1 MDMHTLESIRRIKEA
16 SKNGKLVM
24 FVGAGV
30 SALSGYPSW
39 TGLIEKL
46 DLSMNKKGEY
56 SDEEYLTIPQKYYNS
71 RGNKEYY
78 DIIKNT
84 FDMELEPNYIQN
96 KILRLNPTHIITT
109 NYDNLIE
116 KSVIKK
122 GLFYDVVSRD
132 RDVATTKSKKFIIK
146 MHGEIK
152 HENIVL
158 KEEDFINYDNNF
170 KLIETL
176 VKSIIASNL
185 VVFVGYSIKEI
196 NVKKI
201 LSWVKELQGDSFQ
214 PTYWLYIGSPTEES
228 DKITKE
234 DYDYYKARG
243 INIIDYNDL
252 NTENKK
258 IESYAERYNLLLDCI
273 LKYEENTNYKS
284 KKNIN
289 YLYNELIPLNSLSR
303 VRVKDVRDKIG
314 DEYHIDN
321 TGIIYENSNDI
332 EGGKGYIEEFNEI
345 HEKINI
351 KECINTQEKKT
362 YELIKDVFKKSNIQV
377 CKDFKNEKYIQY
389 EFNNE
394 VKLSDFHYF
403 NYLNMNEFVIKSN
416 TDINNN
422 YKKAF
427 YLCKLKRF
435 EDSYD
440 LYSEICI
447 KTFESKNYLM
457 YYLSQVNRYWIGK
470 IVFMNSYMFEK
481 DFIDKVKSDLENI
494 EIGNLFSSLP
504 TSFKNKFKTL
514 EEVANFEIIHNN
526 LFKVSKIVKKA
537 DYNRTSD
544 TIELGL
550 TKFDELFYIVT
561 EILEFLT
568 ENYIILDSFNEVK
581 TLLREYIGVMLS
593 EYSHQ
598 RNKTLTKNSFE
609 CFFEFEDYLDEIIK
623 VKYLDILIMTRYI
636 DNKELKNLFKQNNV
650 NSLEVDD
657 INKCINILE
666 NISMYLLSNKH
677 IDFKLSNE
685 LKNELKNIVFLL
697 GHMNI
702 STEEYIKIIRILE
715 TLDNESLDINEKI
728 MFLNRQEVYNQNK
741 DKNIAS
747 ELDKWLYNEFTKD
760 YILNKTRYGK
770 YNMIAQYIYEKD
782 NNYVSEIDS
791 LVKFQIDYMDNRN
804 LLAII
809 YLNLVLSKDTKEAL
823 RVKIIKTLKKQ
834 FDFNLLN
841 RAVKYEIL
849 TDIKDF
855 ENEIYD
861 YLKKLE
867 KSRPTED
874 RVYPDV
880 FKSTLN
886 SVGLIIF
893 RKELDQYR
901 FREFTKYSDK
911 LEFLIDPDNFD
922 YNKFKDEWILDYN
935 RGFHKAI
942 AKTKAGLKVKRILEQ
957 YINNGQNDKKLLS
970 LYFDIYCNLRQEK
983 NKKTKIRK
991 FIK

>member
-1 MDMHTLESIRRIKEA
+1 M
-16 SKNGKLVM
+16 
-24 FVGAGV
+24 
-30 SALSGYPSW
+30 
-39 TGLIEKL
+39 
-46 DLSMNKKGEY
+46 
-56 SDEEYLTIPQKYYNS
+56 
-71 RGNKEYY
+71 
-78 DIIKNT
+78 
-84 FDMELEPNYIQN
+84 
-96 KILRLNPTHIITT
+96 
-109 NYDNLIE
+109 
-116 KSVIKK
+116 
-122 GLFYDVVSRD
+122 
-132 RDVATTKSKKFIIK
+132 
-146 MHGEIK
+146 
-152 HENIVL
+152 
-158 KEEDFINYDNNF
+158 
-170 KLIETL
+170 
-176 VKSIIASNL
+176 
-185 VVFVGYSIKEI
+185 
-196 NVKKI
+196 
-201 LSWVKELQGDSFQ
+201 
-214 PTYWLYIGSPTEES
+214 
-228 DKITKE
+228 
-234 DYDYYKARG
+234 
-243 INIIDYNDL
+243 
-252 NTENKK
+252 
-258 IESYAERYNLLLDCI
+258 
-273 LKYEENTNYKS
+273 
-284 KKNIN
+284 
-289 YLYNELIPLNSLSR
+289 
-303 VRVKDVRDKIG
+303 G

-321 TGIIYENSNDI
+321 TGIIYGNSNDK
-332 EGGKGYIEEFNEI
+332 EDWKVYIEEFNEI
-345 HEKINI
+345 YEKINT
-351 KECINTQEKKT
+351 KECVSTEEKKK
-362 YELIKDVFKKSNIQV
+362 YELIKDVFKKSNIQLY
-377 CKDFKNEKYIQY
+377 KDFKNEKDIQY
-389 EFNNE
+389 EFDDK
-394 VKLSDFHYF
+394 VKLSDFNYF
-403 NYLNMNEFVIKSN
+403 NYLNMNEFVIRSN

-470 IVFMNSYMFEK
+470 IVFMNRYMFEQ

-494 EIGNLFSSLP
+494 DIGNLFNSLP

-514 EEVANFEIIHNN
+514 EEVANFEIINNN
-526 LFKVSKIVKKA
+526 LFKVTKKVKKA

-544 TIELGL
+544 TIELGFTEL
-550 TKFDELFYIVT
+550 DELYYIIN

-598 RNKTLTKNSFE
+598 RNKTLTKNVFE
-609 CFFEFEDYLDEIIK
+609 GFFDFDDELDEIIK
-623 VKYLDILIMTRYI
+623 VRYLDILIMTRYI
-636 DNKELKNLFKQNNV
+636 DNKELENLFKQNNV
-650 NSLEVDD
+650 NALEVED

-666 NISMYLLSNKH
+666 NISMYLSSTKL
-677 IDFKLSNE
+677 IDFKLSND

-702 STEEYIKIIRILE
+702 TTEEYIKIIKILE
-715 TLDNESLDINEKI
+715 TLDNEILNIHEKI
-728 MFLNRQEVYNQNK
+728 IFLKGQELYNQNK
-741 DKNIAS
+741 DKNIVR

-760 YILNKTRYGK
+760 YILNKTRHGK
-770 YNMIAQYIYEKD
+770 YNVIAQYMHEKD

-791 LVKFQIDYMDNRN
+791 LVKFQIDYMDDRN
-804 LLAII
+804 LLEII

-841 RAVKYEIL
+841 RAIRYEIL
-849 TDIKDF
+849 KDIKDF

-861 YLKKLE
+861 HLKKLE
-867 KSRPTED
+867 KSRPTVGK
-874 RVYPDV
+874 VYPDI
-880 FKSTLN
+880 FKNTLN

-893 RKELDQYR
+893 RKELDQYK

-942 AKTKAGLKVKRILEQ
+942 SKTKAGLKVKTILEQ
-957 YINNGQNDKKLLS
+957 YIKNGQNDKKLLN